1 MTVANELSEL
11 FRRDITRLL
20 QELKAFPNQETL
32 WRTLPGISN
41 SAGNLILHL
50 EGNLREYIGRQ
61 LGGLPYDRQRES
73 EFTLSGLPPDDLLQ
87 RVAGV
92 KEMIPNVISNL
103 SDAAL
108 EAIYPEEVL
117 GTRLSTRQF

>member
-20 QELKAFPNQETL
+20 QELKAFPDQQTL

-41 SAGNLILHL
+41 AAGNLVLHL

-61 LGGLPYDRQRES
+61 LGGVPYFRRREV
-73 EFTLSGLPPDDLLQ
+73 EFTLSGLPVGDLLQ
-87 RVAGV
+87 RVEVV
-92 KEMIPNVISNL
+92 KKMIPDIISCL
-103 SDAAL
+103 SPSVL

-117 GTRLSTRQF
+117 GG